1 MSRETCQTYG
11 CNLIPQKNDKNGKSS
26 RKIVDMRST
35 KIVTSFIKDNEK
47 LLILKRS
54 DKVKSMKG
62 LWAGISGMIEN
73 NEEPLSR
80 AKIEIFEEAGI
91 TEDKITLIKAS
102 EEMKIHSPQY
112 KNHEW
117 EIFPFLFE
125 SSKPTIKLNWEN
137 SDFKWINMKEL
148 ENYETVPSLQK
159 VLFNLL

>member
-1 MSRETCQTYG
+1 MS
-11 CNLIPQKNDKNGKSS
+11 
-26 RKIVDMRST
+26 ST
-35 KIVTSFIKDNEK
+35 KIVTSFIRDHEK

-62 LWAGISGMIEN
+62 LWAGISGIIEKK
-73 NEEPLSR
+73 EEPLSR

-91 TEDKITLIKAS
+91 TEDEITLIKAS

-125 SSKPTIKLNWEN
+125 SNNPTIKLNWEN
-137 SDFKWINMKEL
+137 SDFKWINIEEL

>member
-1 MSRETCQTYG
+1 
-11 CNLIPQKNDKNGKSS
+11 
-26 RKIVDMRST
+26 MRST
-35 KIVTSFIKDNEK
+35 KIVTSFIRDNDK

-62 LWAGISGMIEN
+62 LWAGISGIIEN
-73 NEEPLSR
+73 DEEPLER
-80 AKIEIFEEAGI
+80 AKIEIFEEVGI
-91 TEDKITLIKAS
+91 TEDKISLIKATD
-102 EEMKIHSPQY
+102 EMRIHSPQY

-125 SSKPTIKLNWEN
+125 SDNPTVKLNWEN
-137 SDFKWINMKEL
+137 SDFKWINVEEL